1 MPSRP
6 DARTER
12 LVFGALA
19 VAALVAALLVPTYPN
34 YDSYY
39 ALVWGRE
46 LADGVL
52 PSFEAYAAP
61 TQHPLWNLVG
71 LVLGVLFGDD
81 ADRAVVVLAAVSH
94 VLLCWAVYRLGTA
107 VANRPV
113 GAVAA
118 ALVGSSFAFLLFAAR
133 GYVDVPFL
141 ALVLWAAA
149 LEARRPRATPRPPGG
164 ERTFTAPPGA
174 GDGQPGAGLPMLLL
188 VLAGLLRPE
197 AWVLAGLLWLWH
209 GPAARVRAA
218 LAAGTPWR
226 AAVGPRDALARP
238 GLLAGVLVAPVL
250 WALSDLAVT
259 GDPLFSLNSTS
270 ALAEALGRDRGIAA
284 VPRAFVS
291 FLSDTARPPV
301 AAAALGGIAL
311 CLLAA
316 RPLGLRALHVL
327 AALFGAGAITFVGV
341 GVAGLSILP
350 RYLTVPVVAL
360 CLFAAIALAG
370 WTLLD
375 AGHARRALWR
385 GGAIAGAVLGVLAV
399 AVVKADAPG
408 RFATELRYLRAVHD
422 DLEAVLAVPAVQDGL
437 RCGPVTLP
445 NYRLVP
451 DTRWVLDVGEADVIA
466 RSDDRRRAAG
476 LLPSTGVA
484 LVAVGEKNVRR
495 IGRADGTPRT
505 TNRLPDGFR
514 EVARNRTFVAGV
526 SC

>member
-1 MPSRP
+1 MTSRRS
-6 DARTER
+6 AER
-12 LVFGALA
+12 LVFGLLA
-19 VAALVAALLVPTYPN
+19 AAAVLAALLVPTYPN

-46 LADGVL
+46 LADGLL

-61 TQHPLWNLVG
+61 TQHPLWNVVG
-71 LVLGVLFGDD
+71 LVLGFLFGDD
-81 ADRAVVVLAAVSH
+81 GDRATVVLAAVSH
-94 VLLCWAVYRLGTA
+94 VVLCWGVYRLGVA
-107 VANRPV
+107 VANRAV

-118 ALVGSSFAFLLFAAR
+118 LLVGSSFAFLLFAAR

-141 ALVLWAAA
+141 ALVVWAAV
-149 LEARRPRATPRPPGG
+149 LEAQRP
-164 ERTFTAPPGA
+164 A
-174 GDGQPGAGLPMLLL
+174 GDGRGGGRAMVLL

-209 GPAARVRAA
+209 VRPTRPAHLLR
-218 LAAGTPWR
+218 
-226 AAVGPRDALARP
+226 RP
-238 GLLAGVLVAPVL
+238 GLLVGMLAAPVL

-270 ALAEALGRDRGIAA
+270 ALAETLGRDRGLSG
-284 VPRAFVS
+284 VPRSFVS

-301 AAAALGGIAL
+301 AAAALVGM
-311 CLLAA
+311 LLAWRA
-316 RPLGLRALHVL
+316 ATPLGLRSRHVL
-327 AALFGAGAITFVGV
+327 VALFGAGAVTFVGV

-360 CLFAAIALAG
+360 CLFAAVAVAG
-370 WTLLD
+370 WTLLP
-375 AGHARRALWR
+375 AGHARRDAWR
-385 GGAIAGAVLGVLAV
+385 AVAVAGAVLGFLAV

-422 DLEAVLAVPAVQDGL
+422 DLEAVLAVPAVAEGL

-451 DTRWVLDVGEADVIA
+451 DTRWVLDTGEADVVA
-466 RSDDRRRAAG
+466 RSDDDRRRAG
-476 LLPSTGVA
+476 LLPVTGVA

-505 TNRLPDGFR
+505 TNRLPAGFT

-526 SC
+526 RC

>member
-1 MPSRP
+1 MSSPRS
-6 DARTER
+6 ER
-12 LVFGALA
+12 LAFGLLA

-46 LADGVL
+46 LADGLL
-52 PSFEAYAAP
+52 PTFEAYAAP
-61 TQHPLWNLVG
+61 TQHPLWNVVG
-71 LVLGVLFGDD
+71 LVLGFVFGDD
-81 ADRAVVVLAAVSH
+81 GDRATVVLAAVAH
-94 VLLCWAVYRLGTA
+94 VVLCWGVYRLGVA
-107 VANRPV
+107 IANRAV
-113 GAVAA
+113 GVVAA
-118 ALVGSSFAFLLFAAR
+118 LLVGSSFAFLLFAAR

-141 ALVLWAAA
+141 ALVVWAGVREAEGRAA
-149 LEARRPRATPRPPGG
+149 G
-164 ERTFTAPPGA
+164 RT
-174 GDGQPGAGLPMLLL
+174 MVLL

-209 GPAARVRAA
+209 VRPTRPTHLLRRPA
-218 LAAGTPWR
+218 
-226 AAVGPRDALARP
+226 
-238 GLLAGVLVAPVL
+238 LLAGVLAAPVL

-270 ALAEALGRDRGIAA
+270 ALAEALGRDRGLSG
-284 VPRAFVS
+284 VPRSFVS

-301 AAAALGGIAL
+301 AAAALIGMV
-311 CLLAA
+311 LAWRA
-316 RPLGLRALHVL
+316 AAPLGLRSRHVL
-327 AALFGAGAITFVGV
+327 VALFGAGAAAFVGV

-350 RYLTVPVVAL
+350 RYLTVPVIAL
-360 CLFAAIALAG
+360 CVFAALALAG

-375 AGHARRALWR
+375 DGHPRRAPWR
-385 GGAIAGAVLGVLAV
+385 GIAVGAAVLGFLAV

-422 DLEAVLAVPAVQDGL
+422 DLEAVLAVPAVEEGL

-451 DTRWVLDVGEADVIA
+451 DARWVLDTGEADVVA
-466 RSDDRRRAAG
+466 RSDDDRRRDG
-476 LLPSTGVA
+476 LLPETGVA

-505 TNRLPDGFR
+505 TNRLPAGFT

-526 SC
+526 RC